1 MFNDPAIHGRFGPMA
16 AASAADAFSTLA
28 ADRGGLARSSTAERV
43 ADIMRE
49 RITDGSL
56 PPGSRL
62 PEDAVG
68 TALGVSRNTLREA
81 FRLLVHERLAVA
93 EFNRG
98 VFVRKLTRAD
108 VQDLYRVRRLVECA
122 AVRRAGEASP
132 AALGAL
138 RRTVADGEQAAAEGR
153 WSEVGTANM
162 RFHQAIVALAGSAR
176 LDEFMRQVAAELRLA
191 FHVMDNPRAFH
202 EPYLRR
208 NRELAAMI
216 EDGDRTGAERL
227 LEAYLGDAER
237 QLLESAPAT

>member
-1 MFNDPAIHGRFGPMA
+1 
-16 AASAADAFSTLA
+16 
-28 ADRGGLARSSTAERV
+28 V
-43 ADIMRE
+43 Q
-49 RITDGSL
+49 
-56 PPGSRL
+56 
-62 PEDAVG
+62 
-68 TALGVSRNTLREA
+68 
-81 FRLLVHERLAVA
+81 ERLAVA

-138 RRTVADGEQAAAEGR
+138 RRTVADGEQAAAAGR